1 MQPDFGLYAR
11 ITELP
16 NRGTSYYFCEFTLT
30 NLHTRQQ
37 VWNNAYEVKVAR

>member
-1 MQPDFGLYAR
+1 M
-11 ITELP
+11 P

-30 NLHTRQQ
+30 NLRTRQQ